1 LATQVGDIAA
11 ALAYQVKK
19 EIAENYFGT
28 RRELEEEREDLISQA
43 KRLQKA
49 WVQEVQ
55 APLTLLGE
63 LLLDPDTVK
72 SFLALLGQ
80 EHLRLAAQD
89 SPDRTFAEA
98 VEACSLPFAWT
109 SQAKYQA
116 LIAQLYG
123 LAWGRSQPLLEK
135 VRALEKKVRLYNE
148 DLVKFSAAYSLQEIL
163 AFIKAIEGSSEL
175 NGVLGENTD
184 PRAVPEL
191 EKKMMLKSLDPS
203 GLGLSEVKPLP
214 KLSQIREPLRAL
226 VKQAFGRN
234 GGQIKSCLRRAESR
248 F

>member
-1 LATQVGDIAA
+1 LSSQVGDIAA

-28 RRELEEEREDLISQA
+28 RRELEEEREDLVRQA
-43 KRLQKA
+43 NKIQKA
-49 WVQEVQ
+49 WVQEVL
-55 APLTLLGE
+55 APLVLIGE
-63 LLLDPDTVK
+63 LLLDPEKVK
-72 SFLALLGQ
+72 SFFALLGR
-80 EHLRLAAQD
+80 ESLPVAV
-89 SPDRTFAEA
+89 PDRPDRIFSKA
-98 VEACSLPFAWT
+98 VETCPLPFALT

-123 LAWGRSQPLLEK
+123 LAWGRSQPILEK
-135 VRALEKKVRLYNE
+135 VRALGGKIRLYNE
-148 DLVKFSAAYSLQEIL
+148 DLAKFSLSYSLQEIL

-175 NGVLGENTD
+175 KGVLGENSD

-203 GLGLSEVKPLP
+203 GLGFSDFKPLP

-226 VKQAFGRN
+226 VKQSFRRKGEE
-234 GGQIKSCLRRAESR
+234 IKSCLKRAV
-248 F
+248 

>member
-1 LATQVGDIAA
+1 MSSQVGDIAA

-28 RRELEEEREDLISQA
+28 RRELEEEREDLIRQA
-43 KRLQKA
+43 KKIQKA

-55 APLTLLGE
+55 APLVLIGE
-63 LLLDPDTVK
+63 LLLDPETVK
-72 SFLALLGQ
+72 SFLSLLGQ
-80 EHLRLAAQD
+80 DHLSLGV
-89 SPDRTFAEA
+89 PDRPERTFAQA
-98 VEACSLPFAWT
+98 VAVCSLPFALT

-135 VRALEKKVRLYNE
+135 ARTLGGKVRLYNE
-148 DLVKFSAAYSLQEIL
+148 DLAKFSLSYSLQEIL

-175 NGVLGENTD
+175 KGVLGENTD

-191 EKKMMLKSLDPS
+191 EKKLMLKSLDPS
-203 GLGLSEVKPLP
+203 GLGLSEVNPLP
-214 KLSQIREPLRAL
+214 KLSQIKESLRAL
-226 VKQAFGRN
+226 VKQAFRRN
-234 GGQIKSCLRRAESR
+234 RERIKSCLKGAT
-248 F
+248 